1 MANDSI
7 STVLAVSSDAND
19 SEVVQNILGEWK
31 VKSARNCAEALFML
45 RNAGCSVVICDKD
58 LPDGSWRDLLSGM
71 GRLLSAPP
79 LVVMSRHADES
90 LWAEV
95 RYYHSYGFYFSYLQ
109 SPIITAEAD
118 ADGKFTMQIPRT
130 GEYLIGA
137 QTDRLVWN
145 ETEVYYWLQP
155 VSLEG

>member
-1 MANDSI
+1 MANDLV

-95 RYYHSYGFYFSYLQ
+95 LERGGFDLLAKPLENEEVQ
-109 SPIITAEAD
+109 RV
-118 ADGKFTMQIPRT
+118 IPSAGNQGPR
-130 GEYLIGA
+130 
-137 QTDRLVWN
+137 RHF
-145 ETEVYYWLQP
+145 
-155 VSLEG
+155 VSHA

>member
-1 MANDSI
+1 MANDPM

-19 SEVVQNILGEWK
+19 SQVMQNILGEWK

-45 RNAGCSVVICDKD
+45 RNADCSVVICDKE

-79 LVVMSRHADES
+79 LVVMSRHADET

-95 RYYHSYGFYFSYLQ
+95 LERGGFDLLAK
-109 SPIITAEAD
+109 P
-118 ADGKFTMQIPRT
+118 
-130 GEYLIGA
+130 
-137 QTDRLVWN
+137 
-145 ETEVYYWLQP
+145 
-155 VSLEG
+155 LEGDEVQRVIPSARTQGHLRHLVSHA